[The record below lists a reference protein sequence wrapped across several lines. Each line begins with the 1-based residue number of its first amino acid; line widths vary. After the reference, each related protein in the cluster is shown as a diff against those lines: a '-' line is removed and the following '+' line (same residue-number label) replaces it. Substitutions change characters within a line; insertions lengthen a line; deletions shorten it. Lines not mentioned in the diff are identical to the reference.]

1 MAPTSLATSTSLS
14 STLLSSTVP
23 YAPLTTAFVYPP
35 DCQTFWYTSS
45 EISTS
50 TNLSTIYEITKLT
63 LHYVDAIYHNKTS
76 CQPPSWSIDATTTTK
91 LFYYS
96 PAVCPQSWT
105 AYEIATSHPYAQLTT
120 GCCCRRYVSLL
131 VYSMQTNDP
140 CHSGYTITSA
150 QGQWA
155 LDTMCFRV
163 GAAQALGVSTSTPR
177 MDSGVNEFIYM
188 TASMVTQ
195 YHTPFHISWEM
206 KDVASLTPAP
216 PVPTC
221 TPFTISSWD
230 PANPSAAISC
240 PNAIPTRTDP
250 PAPSDGLSTQS
261 KVTIAVTVGALG
273 FMVMAALLFFRLNLS
288 PRTDVELQPLGRGRS
303 LVTRPGVERRSSTE
317 NQDGDDELPKYA
329 DALRTAPV
337 DPELQPPMYAT
348 PRPGTPNPEHSP
360 EQTTTSNNNEQGGPE
375 TVQSNTT
382 RRGDEQ
388 V

>member
-1 MAPTSLATSTSLS
+1 MALTSLATSTSLS
-14 STLLSSTVP
+14 SSVP

-50 TNLSTIYEITKLT
+50 TNASTIYEITKLT

-76 CQPPSWSIDATTTTK
+76 CQPPSWSIDATSTTK

-105 AYEIATSHPYAQLTT
+105 AYQIATSHPYAQLTT
-120 GCCCRRYVSLL
+120 GCCCR
-131 VYSMQTNDP
+131 
-140 CHSGYTITSA
+140 SGYTITST

-155 LDTMCFRV
+155 IDTMCFRV
-163 GAAQALGVSTSTPR
+163 GAAQALGVSTSAPR
-177 MDSGVNEFIYM
+177 MDSGVHQFIYM
-188 TASMVTQ
+188 TAGIVTQ
-195 YHTPFHISWEM
+195 YHTPFHISWEK

-216 PVPTC
+216 PVPNC

-230 PANPSAAISC
+230 PANPNAAISC
-240 PNAIPTRTDP
+240 PNAVPTRSDP

-288 PRTDVELQPLGRGRS
+288 PRTDVELQPLGRGRT

-360 EQTTTSNNNEQGGPE
+360 ERTTASNNELEQREAVP
-375 TVQSNTT
+375 SNTT
-382 RRGDEQ
+382 RRGDGQ